1 LTGEIVC
8 GYFVETHGSAAGKE
22 ARLCRPAPQRQ
33 LAPRAHRM
41 LRSKLMVAAAAATL
55 VALAACSSKQ
65 NDTTADAPEA
75 PPDTGHPAAADA
87 SPGDANAPTADSGT
101 AAASAAS
108 SSDNTAAPPMTL
120 QSTDLKAGTGP
131 AIKAGQTAVV
141 HYTGWLYS
149 ESAPDK
155 KGQKFDSSR
164 DRGMP
169 FDFPLGGGQVIQ
181 GWDEG
186 VVGMQV
192 GGQRRLVIPPA
203 MGYGASGAG
212 GVIPPNATLVF
223 DVELLGIK

>member
-1 LTGEIVC
+1 M
-8 GYFVETHGSAAGKE
+8 A
-22 ARLCRPAPQRQ
+22 
-33 LAPRAHRM
+33 
-41 LRSKLMVAAAAATL
+41 RSKLTSAAAAAVL
-55 VALAACSSKQ
+55 IALAACSSKQ
-65 NDTTADAPEA
+65 NDTTAAAPEA
-75 PPDTGHPAAADA
+75 PADTGHPAAADA
-87 SPGDANAPTADSGT
+87 TPADANAPAPEAGT
-101 AAASAAS
+101 AAASPSPS
-108 SSDNTAAPPMTL
+108 SSDTAAPMTL
-120 QSTDLKAGTGP
+120 QSTDIKAGTGP

-149 ESAPDK
+149 ESAAEK

-169 FDFPLGGGQVIQ
+169 FDFPLGAGRVIQ

-186 VVGMQV
+186 VAGMQV

-203 MGYGASGAG
+203 MGYGAAGAG